1 MYRTININEYLRE
14 LQTKN
19 NKKYDY
25 GVRMNNILVI
35 YKIDG
40 INKEEVYIGKMTYI
54 NNNLYFV
61 EFPKNHIK
69 ILINFFM

>member
-1 MYRTININEYLRE
+1 
-14 LQTKN
+14 
-19 NKKYDY
+19 
-25 GVRMNNILVI
+25 MNNILVI

-61 EFPKNHIK
+61 EFPKNQIK
-69 ILINFFM
+69 VLINFFM